1 MIFDDQT
8 YYSANMQMLSEALRY
23 AEALEAQLGD
33 GSVGLAMSKQMF
45 EFIWDNGGIS
55 ATYDPAACFGRY
67 RCSCFDAYPILDD
80 RTMGPYIVPIVTA
93 ERFGGNIRYGTGT
106 LIMRDGM
113 IYQVTEVH
121 PPYGFG
127 LARTGLH
134 ISVDGSFILPD
145 RETPNTYQQ
154 WSAIAGKTYVP
165 RKTSSDEFEPT
176 PELDQLL
183 TNMTKQ
189 SE

>member
-67 RCSCFDAYPILDD
+67 RCSCFDVYPILDD

-93 ERFGGNIRYGTGT
+93 ERF
-106 LIMRDGM
+106 
-113 IYQVTEVH
+113 
-121 PPYGFG
+121 
-127 LARTGLH
+127 
-134 ISVDGSFILPD
+134 
-145 RETPNTYQQ
+145 
-154 WSAIAGKTYVP
+154 
-165 RKTSSDEFEPT
+165 
-176 PELDQLL
+176 
-183 TNMTKQ
+183 
-189 SE
+189 

>member
-1 MIFDDQT
+1 MIFDGQAC
-8 YYSANMQMLSEALRY
+8 YSANMQVLSEALRY

-33 GSVGLAMSKQMF
+33 GSVGLVVSKQMF
-45 EFIWDNGGIS
+45 EFIWNNSGIF
-55 ATYDPAACFGRY
+55 ATYDPTVCSGRY
-67 RCSCFDAYPILDD
+67 RCSGFDIYPILDG
-80 RTMGPYIVPIVTA
+80 RTMGVYAVPIVTS
-93 ERFGGNIRYGTGT
+93 ERFGGNIRYETGT
-106 LIMRDGM
+106 LIMRDRM

-154 WSAIAGKTYVP
+154 WASIVGKAYAP

-183 TNMTKQ
+183 TNMTRR